1 MDRGQNDGTKAQSL
15 AFTTR
20 ARDGEC
26 VSAGNKGR
34 REGGEEETPR
44 FKVGKLRHA
53 DAEMALGGGV
63 QMRCGRRGKCQAAQ
77 REEGVYRAR

>member
-1 MDRGQNDGTKAQSL
+1 MDRGKNDGTKAQSL
-15 AFTTR
+15 VFTTR

-26 VSAGNKGR
+26 VSTGDKVR
-34 REGGEEETPR
+34 REGGEETPR
-44 FKVGKLRHA
+44 FKVGKLRRA

-63 QMRCGRRGKCQAAQ
+63 QTRCGRRGKCQAAQ